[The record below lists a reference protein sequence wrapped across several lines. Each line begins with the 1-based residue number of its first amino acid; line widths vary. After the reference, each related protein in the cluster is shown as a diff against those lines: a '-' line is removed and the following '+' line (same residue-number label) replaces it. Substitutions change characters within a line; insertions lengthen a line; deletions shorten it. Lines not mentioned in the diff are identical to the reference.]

1 MKVPKYIKELVK
13 DIEETGSK
21 LRLLESQLYKWLED
35 RDLVVDMKDDGSL
48 DLELNLLFQN
58 QDGDDLIKALEER
71 DI

>member
-35 RDLVVDMKDDGSL
+35 RDLAVDMKDDGSL
-48 DLELNLLFQN
+48 YLELNLLFQN

>member
-1 MKVPKYIKELVK
+1 MKVPKYIKELIK

-21 LRLLESQLYKWLED
+21 LRLLESQLYEWLENKN
-35 RDLVVDMKDDGSL
+35 LSIDMRDDGSL

-58 QDGDDLIKALEER
+58 QDGEDLIKALEER

>member
-1 MKVPKYIKELVK
+1 MKVPKYIKELIK

-21 LRLLESQLYKWLED
+21 LRLLESQLYEWLENKN
-35 RDLVVDMKDDGSL
+35 LSIDMRDDGSL

-58 QDGDDLIKALEER
+58 QDGEDLIKALEKR